1 MLLQSVDMSS
11 LPFVTA
17 VTTEKLWGKIGTGR
31 SLKNQ

>member
-1 MLLQSVDMSS
+1 MLLQFIDMSS

-17 VTTEKLWGKIGTGR
+17 VTTEKLWGKNGAGR